1 MVKRGQNPAPSAFR
15 LLMNP
20 QFIPDAHYDAE
31 AREVVSLERLDAVA
45 DELRRWPEYAS
56 TPLHRLEELALRCG
70 VSQVFLKDE
79 SGRFGLGSFKAIGG
93 AYGSLRVIQAELS
106 ARHGIEADALALR
119 SGSLADRTRDIVL
132 ACATDGNHGRAVAW
146 AARTFGC
153 GCEVYVPSIVSRSR
167 RQKIEAL
174 GARVTRVKGTYD
186 DAVRAVAAAAAE
198 RGWVVVS
205 DQSYPGYET
214 VPRDIMQGYAVLAH
228 EVVDALGGND
238 LPTHVFVQAGVGGFA
253 AAVCGYLWER
263 FGPSRP
269 TFVCVEP
276 LAADCLYRS
285 AAAGRVVAVP
295 GDLDTVMVCL
305 SAGEASLLGWKILGS
320 GAAAFVAVDDAG
332 AVEAMRFLARPGGRQ
347 TPLVVGESGAAGVAG
362 LMAVCEDADARRQLE
377 LDAGSRV
384 LLFATEGATD
394 EHAYAAL
401 VGCSPEE
408 VGRSR
413 HSPLEKI
420 CGAV

>member
-1 MVKRGQNPAPSAFR
+1 MVKRDQNLAPSAFR
-15 LLMNP
+15 LLVNP
-20 QFIPDAHYDAE
+20 RFSSSAPYGAG
-31 AREVVSLERLDAVA
+31 AREVVNLEALDAA
-45 DELRRWPEYAS
+45 SSELRQWPEYAA
-56 TPLHRLEELALRCG
+56 TPLHRLEELALRCE
-70 VSQVFLKDE
+70 VSQVLLKDE

-106 ARHGIEADALALR
+106 ARHGIVADAVALR
-119 SGSLADRTRDIVL
+119 SGSLADRTGDIVL

-153 GCEVYVPSIVSRSR
+153 CCEVYVPNIVSRPR
-167 RQKIEAL
+167 CQQIEAL
-174 GARVTRVKGTYD
+174 GARVTGVDGTYD
-186 DAVRAVAAAAAE
+186 DALRAIAAKAAE

-205 DQSYPGYET
+205 DQSYPGYEA
-214 VPRDIMQGYAVLAH
+214 VPRDIMQGYSLVAH
-228 EVVDALGGND
+228 EVVDVLPDNA

-269 TFVCVEP
+269 KFVCVEP

-285 AAAGRVVAVP
+285 AAAGRLVPVP
-295 GDLDTVMVCL
+295 GDLDTVMACL
-305 SAGEASLLGWKILGS
+305 SCGEVSSLAWEILDS
-320 GAAAFVAVDDAG
+320 GATAFVAVDDAG
-332 AVEAMRFLARPGGRQ
+332 AVEAMRFLARPGGEQ

-362 LMAVCEDADARRQLE
+362 LMAVCADADARRRLE
-377 LDAGSRV
+377 LDTGSRI

-394 EHAYAAL
+394 EQAYASL

-408 VGRSR
+408 VLDPGRSTR
-413 HSPLEKI
+413 
-420 CGAV
+420 G